1 MEVVDRRSSALE
13 RSKMHPDMPLKH
25 VPVPGS
31 TSPQLGFSLL
41 LQRGQK
47 FEPS

>member
-1 MEVVDRRSSALE
+1 MEVSIGGLRRKSV
-13 RSKMHPDMPLKH
+13 RKMHPDMPLKH

-31 TSPQLGFSLL
+31 TSPLLGFSLL

-47 FEPS
+47 FETS